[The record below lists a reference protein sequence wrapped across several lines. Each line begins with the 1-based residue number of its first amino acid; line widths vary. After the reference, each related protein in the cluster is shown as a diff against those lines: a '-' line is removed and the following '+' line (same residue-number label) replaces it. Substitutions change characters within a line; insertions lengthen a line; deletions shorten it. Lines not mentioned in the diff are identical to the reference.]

1 MRRPGRPQDRVSLQT
16 EARILCPSDVSLKN
30 FLWDAVSERV
40 WTVDY
45 QHVNVLPQSFA
56 SLYFHTAIEPFLK
69 AVAKKIDL
77 PVSSQLGLLN
87 SAFCIVVQSGVSSF
101 GAPRCLLCAWEIWC

>member
-16 EARILCPSDVSLKN
+16 EARILCPSDVTLKN
-30 FLWDAVSERV
+30 FLWDPLNEQV